1 MAETYLCTSNGPV
14 VRQSEGDSDDG
25 VVQPRV
31 QCSAGTV
38 GLAGAASS
46 RPGDLEV
53 RVVERRVRKTET
65 ELEARL
71 DPRSIEMT
79 IVDSK
84 AIRIRY
90 DDDVVG
96 SPASDRLSRV
106 IRYLLGDCVWQPS
119 RGVEVTI

>member
-14 VRQSEGDSDDG
+14 VRQGEGDSDDG

-65 ELEARL
+65 ELEAR
-71 DPRSIEMT
+71 R
-79 IVDSK
+79 
-84 AIRIRY
+84 
-90 DDDVVG
+90 DV
-96 SPASDRLSRV
+96 RLYAPVRRDGKRLVMVRRV
-106 IRYLLGDCVWQPS
+106 ED
-119 RGVEVTI
+119 